1 MENVV
6 LPIASVTVNGAA
18 ATHLSYGAWQLPVNA
33 SVGLTLTLT
42 DAAGRVTN
50 VKIADVN
57 PSDNT
62 STGTQE
68 PLCQ

>member
-1 MENVV
+1 M
-6 LPIASVTVNGAA
+6 
-18 ATHLSYGAWQLPVNA
+18 NA
-33 SVGLTLTLT
+33 SVGLPLTLT
-42 DAAGRVTN
+42 DASGRVTT
-50 VKIADVN
+50 VKIADIN

>member
-1 MENVV
+1 VRRDRP
-6 LPIASVTVNGAA
+6 LARPLVNGAA

-42 DAAGRVTN
+42 DASGRVTN

-57 PSDNT
+57 PSDNA

>member
-1 MENVV
+1 V
-6 LPIASVTVNGAA
+6 LPIQTVTVNGGA

-33 SVGLTLTLT
+33 SVGLPLTLT
-42 DAAGRVTN
+42 DSSGRVTT
-50 VKIADVN
+50 VKITDTN

-62 STGTQE
+62 STGSQE